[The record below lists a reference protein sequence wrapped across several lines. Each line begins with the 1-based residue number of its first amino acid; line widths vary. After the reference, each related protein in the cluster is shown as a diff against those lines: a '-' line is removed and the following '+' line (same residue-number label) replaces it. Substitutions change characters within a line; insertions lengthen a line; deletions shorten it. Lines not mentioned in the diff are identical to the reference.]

1 MTLCRDI
8 RTVNFKSVCG
18 QVDEAIAEGDSR
30 LVEVITREWAP
41 ILPSKVVRTTIEVGS
56 SGRRLSDDKVLRIEE
71 QKRYH
76 HPQETQGTTCL
87 VALWFFDCSEAFN
100 PV

>member
-1 MTLCRDI
+1 VPCSRMTLCRDI

-41 ILPSKVVRTTIEVGS
+41 ILPSKVV